1 MIWSNCSAAYENIY
15 LLILQEEVFNKNED
29 QDSEFLKGK
38 LEETKTTADIFKKE
52 NIIFEEKCSQLKLEI
67 KR

>member
-1 MIWSNCSAAYENIY
+1 MIWSNCSAANKNIY
-15 LLILQEEVFNKNED
+15 LLILQEEAFNKNVG

-38 LEETKTTADIFKKE
+38 LVEIKTTADIFKKE